1 MGQNRKV
8 YRAHLGFYDTVV
20 AAQSQKSALA
30 AWGSRQDLFHLGLAK
45 PTTDS
50 DAVKAAMAKPGVVLK
65 RPVGSSIPF
74 SENPPLP
81 DFPGSGQTRRSSTS
95 SREAKAKSSRSK
107 NKPRAP

>member
-20 AAQSQKSALA
+20 AAQSQRSALA

-45 PTTDS
+45 LTTDA

-65 RPVGSSIPF
+65 RPAGSAIPF
-74 SENPPLP
+74 SEHPPLP
-81 DFPGSGQTRRSSTS
+81 VFPKGNQSRRSSKPSPERKTKP
-95 SREAKAKSSRSK
+95 SRPKR
-107 NKPRAP
+107 KPRAS